1 MMDEQIEVPEK
12 QYMGNSNLIDE
23 LGDASEFDAF
33 LRGEKE
39 KSSDGSMEIDQTKNG
54 NILQYVEKGNNYNN
68 KVTPNGIREVIEMK
82 LYFLVKLNL

>member
-1 MMDEQIEVPEK
+1 MDEQIETPEK

-39 KSSDGSMEIDQTKNG
+39 KSSDTSMETNHTHNG
-54 NILQYVEKGNNYNN
+54 NELQYIEKGNDNN
-68 KVTPNGIREVIEMK
+68 WKMTPNGAREVMDLK
-82 LYFLVKLNL
+82 WNYLAL